1 MSSAHR
7 RGGQSQKLQRVP
19 ALWKREGIP
28 HVRFQ
33 ACHLARQDEDVLCA
47 HAGNEMF
54 ERDGHAAACSLIS
67 WWRLV
72 RLFEVSSFS
81 RIV

>member
-1 MSSAHR
+1 MLPEKLEHVYVSAC
-7 RGGQSQKLQRVP
+7 G
-19 ALWKREGIP
+19 
-28 HVRFQ
+28 
-33 ACHLARQDEDVLCA
+33 A
-47 HAGNEMF
+47 HAGIEMF

-81 RIV
+81 RIVYRTSFSLEAFA